1 MDSQQRIS
9 LEMQF
14 SQVWPFG
21 TFTFITSHN
30 DHLTELNLTCC
41 SDFSLHL
48 GAGIALSAQKEL
60 RSQQDTGFPQGTG
73 HVAGPESCFLMTT
86 SGTPHGSRTNSPARG
101 YPKRPALEA
110 DTDGKV
116 SVFSEHLEGN
126 V

>member
-1 MDSQQRIS
+1 
-9 LEMQF
+9 MQF

-21 TFTFITSHN
+21 TFIFITSHK

-41 SDFSLHL
+41 SNFSLQL

-73 HVAGPESCFLMTT
+73 HIVGLKCCFLMTT
-86 SGTPHGSRTNSPARG
+86 SGSPHGSRTNSPASG
-101 YPKRPALEA
+101 YPMGPALEA
-110 DTDGKV
+110 DTEEKV